1 MRRNGGATGYKYGN
15 AASLRTIMPRDKQ
28 ERKQVLL
35 RIKPE
40 LWDAIARMA
49 DAELRSINA
58 QMEYLLEQSV
68 RKQKREKDDK

>member
-1 MRRNGGATGYKYGN
+1 
-15 AASLRTIMPRDKQ
+15 MPRDKQ

-58 QMEYLLEQSV
+58 QMEYLLEQSI
-68 RKQKREKDDK
+68 KPKKDKKPPAE

>member
-1 MRRNGGATGYKYGN
+1 
-15 AASLRTIMPRDKQ
+15 MPREKQ
-28 ERKQVLL
+28 ERKQILL

-58 QMEYLLEQSV
+58 QIEYVLEQAL
-68 RKQKREKDDK
+68 RKKKNK

>member
-1 MRRNGGATGYKYGN
+1 MA
-15 AASLRTIMPRDKQ
+15 RDKQ

-40 LWDAIARMA
+40 LWDAIARLA

-58 QMEYLLEQSV
+58 QMEFMLEQSV
-68 RKQKREKDDK
+68 KKEKPKKGDN

>member
-1 MRRNGGATGYKYGN
+1 MA
-15 AASLRTIMPRDKQ
+15 RDKQ

-68 RKQKREKDDK
+68 RKEKREKGEK